1 MHSPE
6 MELGADLIRANDNY
20 PGAKAQEQ
28 EFLEALVTKTAV
40 NIEKVQ
46 EALEMIK
53 WYHGPVMRRS
63 GEPFYLHL
71 LAVAGIVLD
80 WNQEEATIIGALL
93 HDTVEDTAM
102 LLEHIE
108 MKFGSDVRSVVD
120 CVTHFES
127 YQNSFYK
134 AKLSE
139 NENLSMLLQSTDR
152 RGLLVKVADR
162 MHNMRT
168 INGHKSEEKQR
179 TIAKETLGFF
189 VPLALAL
196 GLPSQALEEL
206 QERSDS
212 VLRKIS

>member
-40 NIEKVQ
+40 NIKKVQ

-53 WYHGPVMRRS
+53 WYHSPVMRRS
-63 GEPFYLHL
+63 GEPFYLHP
-71 LAVAGIVLD
+71 LAIARIVLA
-80 WNQEEATIIGALL
+80 WNQEDMIIGALL
-93 HDTVEDTAM
+93 HDTVEDTSM

-108 MKFGSDVRSVVD
+108 MKFSSDVCSVVD